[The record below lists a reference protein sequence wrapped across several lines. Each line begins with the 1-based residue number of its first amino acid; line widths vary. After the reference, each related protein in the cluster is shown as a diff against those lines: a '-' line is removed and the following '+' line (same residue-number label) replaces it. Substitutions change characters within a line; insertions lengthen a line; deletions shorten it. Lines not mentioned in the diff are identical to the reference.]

1 MGVGDKPDTVSL
13 RRHPVHSDAD
23 TLGRAK
29 TDSTRMR
36 GEPATDPIVGQ
47 ALMDEIRKPSWVRLR
62 SDGAIGAGGM
72 GDIEAVVDDV
82 LQRRLARKLIHPDLQ
97 ERQATLQMFIREAQI
112 TGRLSHP
119 NIVPVHEIGYDPTGR
134 VYFTMKLIR
143 GNTLAALI
151 DARESVEIERN
162 ELFSRL
168 DDIVKVCDALGFAHD
183 NGVLHCDIKP
193 DNIMVGNF
201 GQVYLMDWGVAHI
214 MDAATDSDNWVGE
227 ADVDS
232 LILGTAQYMSPEQ
245 ATGPRAEL
253 DQRADLFAVG
263 AALYEILTKRP
274 PYPAGNA
281 TATLMNAQS
290 GEMPSVSEVI
300 GRGKVPRALERIV
313 MRALAADRDER
324 YPNVEAF
331 RDDLV
336 QFMRGD
342 GEFPRI
348 SVAAG
353 DTVIREGDEGDAAYI
368 IVSGSC
374 EVFQTVDGE
383 RTVRRTMGPG
393 EVFGEAALLTDG
405 NRTASVSAAEDTMLM
420 VIARDVLDEE
430 LGLVRPWLASLL
442 RTLAARFRDI
452 DTKLRDAQS
461 ST

>member
-1 MGVGDKPDTVSL
+1 MGGDKRDTVSI
-13 RRHPVHSDAD
+13 RRPVHSDAE
-23 TLGRAK
+23 TMGRAT
-29 TDSTRMR
+29 TDRTRMR
-36 GEPATDPIVGQ
+36 KPQTEPIIGQ

-62 SDGAIGAGGM
+62 SDGPIGAGGM

-119 NIVPVHEIGYDPTGR
+119 NIVPVHEIGYAPTGR

-143 GNTLAALI
+143 GKTLAQLI
-151 DARESVEIERN
+151 DDRPSVDLERN
-162 ELFSRL
+162 ELFARL
-168 DDIVKVCDALGFAHD
+168 EEIVKVCDALAFAHA

-193 DNIMVGNF
+193 DNIMVGDF
-201 GQVYLMDWGVAHI
+201 GQVYLMDWGVAHLL
-214 MDAATDSDNWVGE
+214 DPASDSDNWVGE
-227 ADVDS
+227 ADVDA

-245 ATGPRAEL
+245 AIGPRAEL
-253 DQRADLFAVG
+253 DQRADQFAIG
-263 AALYEILTKRP
+263 AALYELLTKRP

-281 TATLMNAQS
+281 CATLMNAQS
-290 GEMPSVSEVI
+290 GDIPAVSQVI
-300 GRGKVPRALERIV
+300 GRGKVPRALESIV
-313 MRALAADRDER
+313 MRALAADRDDR
-324 YPNVEAF
+324 YPSVEAL

-348 SVAAG
+348 EVDAG
-353 DTVIREGDEGDAAYI
+353 DIVIREGDRGDAAYI

-374 EVFQTVDGE
+374 EVFQSVDGE
-383 RTVRRTMGPG
+383 RAVRRTMGPG
-393 EVFGEAALLTDG
+393 EVFGEAALLTEG
-405 NRTASVSAAEDTMLM
+405 NRTASVSAVEDTTLM

-452 DTKLRDAQS
+452 DGKLRDAHS
-461 ST
+461 GG